1 MVMLGARA
9 CGIPEGEGPGAEREK
24 RRRMTRGQGGEE
36 ERWLIQCGGRRGR
49 SELDLRLEICRE
61 GLGEAWLKALEK
73 EAGERRSSLASMV
86 VDRQLAVSS
95 LRAGRRK

>member
-1 MVMLGARA
+1 MLGARA

-73 EAGERRSSLASMV
+73 KLANGEALWPRWWST
-86 VDRQLAVSS
+86 DS
-95 LRAGRRK
+95 LR